1 MTIVTFENCRN
12 ELLAHTSLRGRAA
25 FNEWE
30 QRPGYGEVV
39 DFVQNFSHSHLY
51 AITSDEIAGVVRES
65 DHALGD
71 VQSHEA
77 LDIVENFTTPFAFQH
92 LFHWYLEGHCK
103 VPTWLEFRNWMV
115 EEEAAPHWYWRLKAF
130 LETNG
135 QAYTRQQWSRAAKWR
150 LGKVYMSN
158 MRELDLMV
166 RTREAGLPLRYH
178 LLADVLLRVDF
189 WYRNVLLCIY
199 FSNSRYRSKTSGRK
213 VRAAEFFPPQGGH
226 FTILDVE
233 IARQGFGNI
242 WLAHPAEIEKLVATV
257 TSMAR

>member
-1 MTIVTFENCRN
+1 MAKVTFENCRN
-12 ELLAHTSLRGRAA
+12 ELLTYASPRGRAA
-25 FNEWE
+25 FEQWE
-30 QRPGYGEVV
+30 NRPGYEAVV
-39 DFVQNFSHSHLY
+39 DFVKDFSHAHLY
-51 AITSDEIAGVVRES
+51 SVTSPEIAEVIRES
-65 DHALGD
+65 DHALGH
-71 VQSHEA
+71 VQAHEA
-77 LDIVENFTTPFAFQH
+77 LDLVEDFTAPFAFQH
-92 LFHWYLEGHCK
+92 LFHWYLERHRK

-115 EEEAAPHWYWRLKAF
+115 EGEASPHWYLRLKAF

-189 WYRNVLLCIY
+189 WYRNVLVCLF

-213 VRAAEFFPPQGGH
+213 VRAADFFPPAGGH

-233 IARQGFGNI
+233 IARQGYGNI
-242 WLAHPAEIEKLVATV
+242 WLAKPSEIKRLVDTV
-257 TSMAR
+257 TSNVR